1 MTSLNM
7 IHKKFSL
14 VRAIKILFGLGVII
28 VMLLPVPGLL
38 FVLSHINQRGATPS
52 GPSWDFSLLVD
63 LSLGLALFVDLLCV
77 LVGFYFLISGL
88 KKDKR
93 E

>member
-28 VMLLPVPGLL
+28 VMSLPVPLLLWVWGISGSSKGL
-38 FVLSHINQRGATPS
+38 VL
-52 GPSWDFSLLVD
+52 V
-63 LSLGLALFVDLLCV
+63 LFVDLLCV